1 MRLDKFLQLSRLV
14 KRRAVAQALCAA
26 GRVRLNGTNAKSSAS
41 VQPGDV
47 VTVTQGDHRLVAKI
61 LALPTTSQSSA
72 DLVEILGR
80 IKLPELAM
88 EPETPDPK
96 ASPKTRAPTSGGIAA
111 QLTKPPSPR
120 RHVQD

>member
-1 MRLDKFLQLSRLV
+1 LDKFLQLSRLV

-47 VTVTQGDHRLVAKI
+47 ITVTQGDRRLMAKI

-80 IKLPELAM
+80 IKVPELVL

-96 ASPKTRAPTSGGIAA
+96 ASPMTHPPTSGGIVARRI
-111 QLTKPPSPR
+111 KPPSPR